1 MARPPAPEPY
11 TCHNIYLYES
21 QLASFRN
28 AARDRQISI
37 SQVIREL
44 IEAYLK

>member
-21 QLASFRN
+21 QLVALRKAASEQRV
-28 AARDRQISI
+28 SI
-37 SQVIREL
+37 SRVIREML
-44 IEAYLK
+44 DKHLK

>member
-11 TCHNIYLYES
+11 TGHNIYLYDS
-21 QLASFRN
+21 QIEALRKASYTR
-28 AARDRQISI
+28 RVSI
-37 SQVIREL
+37 SQVIRDL